1 MSNLPHF
8 LTDPIDPN
16 GQAFRADCMAWEL
29 YTKKPKAERE
39 AFIAGQPAL
48 QTREF
53 RQRLYR
59 CEAWWLLTHLNAH
72 LIEEDLT
79 ALPAD
84 QQRELRSHLEGMRTE
99 IKFYRQRQHKTFKG
113 SKAHA

>member
-8 LTDPIDPN
+8 LTDPVDPT

-29 YTKKPKAERE
+29 YTKKPRSERE
-39 AFIAGQPAL
+39 AYIAGQPAL
-48 QTREF
+48 QTCEF

-59 CEAWWLLTHLNAH
+59 CEAWWLLTYCTHFQIEQTIAQMEPDEMREVREHLNV
-72 LIEEDLT
+72 
-79 ALPAD
+79 
-84 QQRELRSHLEGMRTE
+84 MRLE
-99 IKFYRQRQHKTFKG
+99 IKIVRQRKFKTVKG